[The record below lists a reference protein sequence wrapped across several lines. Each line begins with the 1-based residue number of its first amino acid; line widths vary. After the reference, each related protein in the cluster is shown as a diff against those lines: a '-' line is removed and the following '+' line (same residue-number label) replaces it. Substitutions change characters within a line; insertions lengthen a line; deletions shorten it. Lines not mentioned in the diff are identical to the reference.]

1 MTMFGVTPRTE
12 GSKFFPTTRHEARP
26 VRAADAYRSPWTE
39 AEVSILREFAALGS
53 KVLADK
59 LPGRSR
65 RAIRFKAASLGI
77 AIPIVATDRHGA
89 RHMAKRGKLN
99 VGGHTHP
106 LVRAF
111 FDEINRRKMTL
122 KEAEACGF
130 ASGTIWCWSKRTV
143 PRIDNFVAALNHVG
157 LDLQIVRL
165 AGPLH
170 DVLNRVAF
178 VRRVSVAGLISS
190 DRGAPLV
197 RARDE
202 ASWLAK
208 KYLGLSYPAIAKH
221 MGGRDHTSILAACR
235 RHQARID
242 AAREKRRGG

>member
-1 MTMFGVTPRTE
+1 MTMFGVRPRVE
-12 GSKFFPTTRHEARP
+12 GSKFFPMARP
-26 VRAADAYRSPWTE
+26 ETPPRPADAYRTPWTE
-39 AEVSILREFAALGS
+39 AEVTILREFAGLGS
-53 KVLADK
+53 KALAAK
-59 LPGRSR
+59 LPGRTR
-65 RAIRFKAASLGI
+65 RAIRFKAGSLGI
-77 AIPIVATDRHGA
+77 RITTPATDRRGI

-130 ASGTIWCWSKRTV
+130 ASGTIWCWSKSTT

-157 LDLQIVRL
+157 LDLQIVPRR
-165 AGPLH
+165 GPLD
-170 DVLNRVAF
+170 DVLERVSF
-178 VRRVSVAGLISS
+178 VRRVSVKGVISG

-202 ASWLAK
+202 VSWLAK
-208 KYLGLSYPAIAKH
+208 KHLGLSYPAIAKH
-221 MGGRDHTSILAACR
+221 LGERDHTTILAAVR
-235 RHQARID
+235 RHQARLD
-242 AAREKRRGG
+242 ALRAKRRGG